1 MLSLRH
7 FELFVDMGK
16 SLRKWLMTEGGFC
29 KLILDAKVVK
39 FDPTQNLL
47 ELDGGF

>member
-1 MLSLRH
+1 MMLSLRH
-7 FELFVDMGK
+7 FELFVDTGK
-16 SLRKWLMTEGGFC
+16 SLRKWLGLC

-47 ELDGGF
+47 ELDRGF